1 MFVHLQ
7 APMRVVCTM
16 AAAAV
21 SVWPYQ
27 EADSVPAQKTK
38 YSTRLTTPAAKVSS
52 NTKALYVRVSV

>member
-1 MFVHLQ
+1 
-7 APMRVVCTM
+7 MRVVCTM